1 MLLSRSLVLEELIIL
16 MMAMMMIV
24 LFLLDGKYLE
34 EIFRVI
40 EEFRRIRKS
49 IEEMFTIKKTIKV
62 ISTVIQKLIRE
73 NKINE
78 YVNKFVTKIRNT
90 FSIIFYDNRD
100 HDWIL
105 I

>member
-1 MLLSRSLVLEELIIL
+1 

-62 ISTVIQKLIRE
+62 ISTVIQKLICE

-78 YVNKFVTKIRNT
+78 
-90 FSIIFYDNRD
+90 
-100 HDWIL
+100 
-105 I
+105 

>member
-1 MLLSRSLVLEELIIL
+1 

-24 LFLLDGKYLE
+24 LFILDGKYLE
-34 EIFRVI
+34 EMFRVI

-78 YVNKFVTKIRNT
+78 YINKFVAKIRNT

>member
-1 MLLSRSLVLEELIIL
+1 
-16 MMAMMMIV
+16 MMMIV

-78 YVNKFVTKIRNT
+78 YINKFVAKIRNT